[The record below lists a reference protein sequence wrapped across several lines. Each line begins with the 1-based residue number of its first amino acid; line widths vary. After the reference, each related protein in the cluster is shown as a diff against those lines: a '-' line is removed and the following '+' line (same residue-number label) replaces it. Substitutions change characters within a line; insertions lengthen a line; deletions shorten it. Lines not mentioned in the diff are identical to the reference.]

1 MIFLV
6 IFGGLMLIL
15 GGFYLANSWQ
25 QYREWKAGTII
36 VVLSLAAVIYGGI
49 NLPYFHHNQQ
59 SAAQESSSSQ
69 TTQQS
74 NGSSYTFSNKVG
86 SLDSENNQQDTETKE
101 MTVLRQLQKGYAKF
115 GTVSFSEDTKTYSIK
130 PTDKETVQAL
140 EALVQDPSQANS
152 MGWPN
157 LTKSVKSN
165 SSQLKSVLGEGYSLR
180 IVNPDKT
187 SQALYTVKDGKTTYD
202 IANQNN

>member
-59 SAAQESSSSQ
+59 SSAATSSSQ
-69 TTQQS
+69 TTQTTNS
-74 NGSSYTFSNKVG
+74 NFSFSNKTGTVTG
-86 SLDSENNQQDTETKE
+86 DNNQVDQQTKE

-115 GTVSFSEDTKTYSIK
+115 GSVSFDEDSKTFNIK
-130 PTDKETVQAL
+130 PTDDNTVQAL
-140 EALVQDPSQANS
+140 QALVQDPSQADN
-152 MGWPN
+152 MGWPK
-157 LTKSVKSN
+157 LTGSIKSN
-165 SSQLKSVLGEGYSLR
+165 SSQLKDVLGTGYSLS

-187 SQALYTVKDGKTTYD
+187 SQALYTAKDGKTTYD
-202 IANQNN
+202 IASQNN

>member
-59 SAAQESSSSQ
+59 SSAATSSSQ
-69 TTQQS
+69 TTQTT
-74 NGSSYTFSNKVG
+74 NSSFSFSNKTGAVTG
-86 SLDSENNQQDTETKE
+86 GNNQVDQQTKE

-115 GTVSFSEDTKTYSIK
+115 GSVSFDENSKTFNVK
-130 PTDKETVQAL
+130 PTDDNTVQAL
-140 EALVQDPSQANS
+140 QALVQDPSQADD
-152 MGWPN
+152 MGWSK
-157 LTKSVKSN
+157 LTGSIKSN
-165 SSQLKSVLGEGYSLR
+165 SSQLKDVLGTGYSLS

-187 SQALYTVKDGKTTYD
+187 SQALYTAKDGKTTYD
-202 IANQNN
+202 IASQNN